1 MLCRSPSIC
10 WLTARNSEPDRGMAL
25 VPAIHS
31 STPLL
36 TSPVPIF
43 LAVLL
48 IILVTPIVLNK
59 LRIPQVI
66 GLIVAGVTVGPYGF
80 NLLARD
86 MSFEV
91 FGQVGLF
98 YLMFLAGIEID
109 MYHLKKNLRK
119 GLVFGLYTFMIPLA
133 LGAVA
138 SGILLGLDALT
149 AVLMASMFSAH
160 TLIAYPIVSRFGL
173 TRSAPVVIAI
183 AGTIFTV
190 LGSLIVLAGVV
201 GTFHDGE
208 FRISGTL
215 KLLGLLA
222 AYCIVLVYAYPR
234 LTRWFFKHWNDSIL
248 QYVYVLAMMFT
259 AAQLAIWAGI
269 EGVFG
274 AFFAGLVLNR
284 YIPARSPLMSRIEFV
299 GNAIFIPYFLIGVG
313 MLINVGVVTRGWS
326 TLYAA
331 GVMSGV
337 AMCTKWLAA
346 FVTQR
351 TFGMNSVERSMMYQL
366 SNAHT
371 AVALAVVMI
380 GYGMR
385 LFDEVILN
393 GTVIMILVTCTVSSI
408 GSSRAASRLK
418 VMALEEEADD
428 GSRAA
433 DHGRK
438 RENVLIPVANPV
450 TAREL
455 VDLALLMRDRGRA
468 NGKVYALHVRNDNS
482 AASRSLGRVSLD
494 TAEKAA
500 ASVDAGIEPIDRY
513 DLNFVTGVVNTIE
526 ERDIDR
532 VIIGLHRRTTIIDS
546 FFGDKLPNLLR
557 ATNKMLVISRFF
569 IPVNTIARIVVAV
582 PANAQYETGFQ
593 AWVTALCNLASQLG
607 CRLIFCCSDPTRRFV
622 EAVIK
627 RGQYE
632 IRSEY
637 RKVEDWDDFLM
648 LSNKVLDDDL
658 FVVVNARRA
667 SVSHAGYLDSMPEFL
682 QKYFASNN
690 MIVIYPE
697 QFGERMEEMTM
708 TDTLTTDIAT
718 VSSPLWLR
726 VNSVYNRLV
735 KLKKRVTQRGR
746 RQKIDL

>member
-133 LGAVA
+133 LGSVA

-208 FRISGTL
+208 FRIGGTL

-746 RQKIDL
+746 RPKIDL